1 MRLMLRR
8 HPESRCIAAKHI
20 EVEVARS
27 CSDSLVLCYEVVGAI
42 RELHLP
48 PARMALR
55 TPELWLHT
63 CFEAFVGAS
72 PATGYYEFNFAP
84 TTQWAAY
91 RFSSYRN
98 GMNVATEI
106 EGPQI
111 EVRSAPDCLTLQAN
125 LKLDG
130 LSDLPRHATWRLG
143 IAAVT
148 EDRSGGK
155 SYWALAH
162 PPGKADFHHSDSFAH
177 GLPPTESDVPKGEN
191 QFAEK

>member
-1 MRLMLRR
+1 MLRR

-27 CSDSLVLCYEVVGAI
+27 CADSLILCYEVIGAI

-48 PARMALR
+48 PTRRALR

-72 PATGYYEFNFAP
+72 SVTGYYEFNFAP

-91 RFSSYRN
+91 RFSSYRS
-98 GMNVATEI
+98 GMDVASEI
-106 EGPQI
+106 EGPKI
-111 EVRSAPDCLTLQAN
+111 EVRSASDCFTLQAN

-130 LSDLPRHATWRLG
+130 LSGLPPQATWRLG

-148 EDRSGGK
+148 EDWSGGK

-162 PPGKADFHHSDSFAH
+162 PSGKADFHHSDSFVH
-177 GLPPTESDVPKGEN
+177 GLPPT
-191 QFAEK
+191 

>member
-8 HPESRCIAAKHI
+8 HPDSHCIGVKRI

-27 CSDSLVLCYEVVGAI
+27 RADSLALCYGVTGAI
-42 RELHLP
+42 RELRLP
-48 PARMALR
+48 PAKMALR

-72 PATGYYEFNFAP
+72 SQAGYYEFNFAP

-98 GMNVATEI
+98 GMDVATEI
-106 EGPQI
+106 EGPRIDVQSTSD
-111 EVRSAPDCLTLQAN
+111 RFTLQAA

-130 LSDLPRHATWRLG
+130 VSGLPRDATWRLA

-148 EDRSGGK
+148 EDWSGGK

-162 PPGKADFHHSDSFAH
+162 PPRTA
-177 GLPPTESDVPKGEN
+177 
-191 QFAEK
+191 

>member
-8 HPESRCIAAKHI
+8 HPDSHCIAVKRI

-27 CSDSLVLCYEVVGAI
+27 CADSLALCYGVTGAI
-42 RELHLP
+42 RELRLP
-48 PARMALR
+48 PTRMALR

-63 CFEAFVGAS
+63 CFEAFVGTS
-72 PATGYYEFNFAP
+72 SERGYYEFNFAP

-98 GMNVATEI
+98 GMDVATEI
-106 EGPQI
+106 EGPAI
-111 EVRSAPDCLTLQAN
+111 EVRSAPDCFTLQAN
-125 LKLDG
+125 LKLGG
-130 LSDLPRHATWRLG
+130 LSGLPRHAIWRLG

-148 EDRSGGK
+148 EDWSGGK

-162 PPGKADFHHSDSFAH
+162 PPGKADFHHSDSFVH
-177 GLPPTESDVPKGEN
+177 GLLPT
-191 QFAEK
+191 